1 MGVNTLA
8 LGFIQQSLYV
18 YKPDLRFEQYKMVE
32 LGDQT
37 LRLKGFLHHDT
48 ARYLAKEY
56 FESMGFEHISIDIH
70 GKFGAVPL
78 DLSKPI
84 KKWKGR
90 FDVLT
95 NFGTSEHVDDQY
107 ECFKNMHD
115 LVKKDGVYI
124 SLMPVSQWEGNR
136 EKNIKRLHC
145 KYFYKPEF
153 VANLCTSNGYLLYMM
168 ELLLTTGSVGY
179 AYKKL
184 AVLVMPTKR

>member
-115 LVKKDGVYI
+115 LVKKDGVY
-124 SLMPVSQWEGNR
+124 
-136 EKNIKRLHC
+136 
-145 KYFYKPEF
+145 

-179 AYKKL
+179 AYKKMNDNEFQTSKEEIEKW
-184 AVLVMPTKR
+184 VSKI